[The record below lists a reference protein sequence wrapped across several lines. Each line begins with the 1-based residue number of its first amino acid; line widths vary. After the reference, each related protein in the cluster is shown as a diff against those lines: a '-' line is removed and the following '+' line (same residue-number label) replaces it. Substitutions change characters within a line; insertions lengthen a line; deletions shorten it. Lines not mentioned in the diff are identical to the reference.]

1 MRFRPL
7 VVASA
12 VATALCGPVGGA
24 LLVAAGWPVYLAA
37 PAAAAAALVVAA
49 WFAVWILRRHAQR
62 VDELAAAVRRYASGD
77 LGGRLSHMRDDELT
91 PLAHALD
98 SAFRIVD
105 GRVTNL
111 ARDRARTEAILG
123 GMVEGVLV
131 VDEVGQVQLVN
142 EAARSMLRLDR
153 TALGRRY
160 LELIRQPDIVAQ
172 ISRALHGE
180 RPEGAELSPYHEHS
194 RTLVART
201 APVTADGRGGAVLVL
216 HDITDLRRAD
226 LIRRDFVANV
236 SHELRTPLTAIQ
248 GYVEALLDAPLDEEQ
263 TRRFLQIIARHSSRM
278 ERLVND
284 LLRLARL
291 DAGQEVLDQVTCPVD
306 GLFTGVLSELAPS
319 LHARNQVSRIDI
331 APDAQAVTGDPAKLH
346 DILRN
351 LVENAS
357 NYSPEGSLITLQA
370 SLDGPWACL
379 RVLDEGPGIPEA
391 DLTRIFE
398 RFYRVDKAR
407 SRETGGTGLGLS
419 IVKHLV
425 ELHGGHVLAANRP
438 GAGAEFAVRLP
449 RNQREAAVDAG
460 TGVA

>member
-1 MRFRPL
+1 MRFRSL

-12 VATALCGPVGGA
+12 VAAAAVGPLAGA
-24 LLVAAGWPVYLAA
+24 LLAAYGWPVHVAA
-37 PAAAAAALVVAA
+37 PAAALAVIGVGGGFAA
-49 WFAVWILRRHAQR
+49 WIVRRHAQR

-77 LGGRLSHMRDDELT
+77 LGGRLGHMRDDELT
-91 PLAHALD
+91 PLARALD
-98 SAFRIVD
+98 ATFRVVD
-105 GRVTNL
+105 GRVTGL
-111 ARDRARTEAILG
+111 ARDRARTEAILA

-142 EAARSMLRLDR
+142 DAARSMLRLDS
-153 TALGRRY
+153 TAPGRRY

-180 RPEGAELSPYHEHS
+180 RPEGAELSLFDEHS

-248 GYVEALLDAPLDEEQ
+248 GYVEALLDAPLDEAH
-263 TRRFLQIIARHSSRM
+263 TRRFLQIIARHSYRM

-291 DAGQEVLDQVTCPVD
+291 DAGQELLDQVTCPVE
-306 GLFTGVLSELAPS
+306 GLFTGVLGELAPS
-319 LHARNQVSRIDI
+319 LDARDQLSRTEI
-331 APDAQAVTGDPAKLH
+331 APDAQTVTGDPTKLH

-357 NYSPEGSLITLQA
+357 NYSPEGSLITLRA
-370 SLDGPWACL
+370 DLDGPWTCL

-391 DLTRIFE
+391 DLVRIFE

-425 ELHGGHVLAANRP
+425 ELHGGHVAAANRP
-438 GAGAEFAVRLP
+438 GTGAEFTVRLP
-449 RNQREAAVDAG
+449 TSARGGLVHA
-460 TGVA
+460 